1 MLVWDSTNQRHNWY
15 VTADGKMYA
24 RNCEINGTIYSSSGT
39 IGGWNLS
46 ASSLYGSNGGKAVAI
61 LPAYLEASNGYE
73 VENRT
78 WWSIVIGDYSDKK
91 VKHDIKGINNQY
103 ENFYNELKPVSFK
116 YNDDFEERKKEST
129 HFGFVAQD
137 IEKSIE
143 DNNLDDLAMIYG
155 NKLLKL
161 NKEEIIALNTWQIQ
175 KLKEEIKELKKEME
189 ELKNA
194 KN

>member
-1 MLVWDSTNQRHNWY
+1 M
-15 VTADGKMYA
+15 
-24 RNCEINGTIYSSSGT
+24 
-39 IGGWNLS
+39 
-46 ASSLYGSNGGKAVAI
+46 
-61 LPAYLEASNGYE
+61 P
-73 VENRT
+73 
-78 WWSIVIGDYSDKK
+78 
-91 VKHDIKGINNQY
+91 
-103 ENFYNELKPVSFK
+103 
-116 YNDDFEERKKEST
+116 EERKKEST